1 MAKTPVEEPKYACN
15 EKIDGT
21 KVYYYFNPPRPEQ
34 EDEKKKDGIKKIV
47 IGAVLII
54 LAIVTRVKVT
64 FIDPVIYLTYIS
76 LGIVAIGVK
85 TAYNFVNRWTDS
97 VISVCFI
104 R

>member
-1 MAKTPVEEPKYACN
+1 MAKTPVEEPKYDCN

-54 LAIVTRVKVT
+54 LAIVARVKVT
-64 FIDPVIYLTYIS
+64 FIDPMIYLTYIS
-76 LGIVAIGVK
+76 LGIATIG
-85 TAYNFVNRWTDS
+85 
-97 VISVCFI
+97 IIHPLC
-104 R
+104 